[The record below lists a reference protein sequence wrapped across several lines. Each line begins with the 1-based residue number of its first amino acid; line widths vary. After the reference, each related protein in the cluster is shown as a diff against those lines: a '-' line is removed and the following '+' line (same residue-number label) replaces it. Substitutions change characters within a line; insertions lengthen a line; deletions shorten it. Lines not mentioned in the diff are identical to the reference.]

1 MAENN
6 EFISSFFIDRD
17 PFLAGLRS
25 YALENN
31 VPILRPDSAS
41 LLLTLTALKK
51 PARILETGTA
61 IGYSAIL
68 MASAEP
74 GAEIE
79 TVEIDPDMASLARAN
94 ISRAGLGDRIRV
106 ILGDASEVLPAL
118 RGTYDMI
125 FLDSAKGQYVH
136 LLDDVLRLLPSGGL
150 LVADNCIFYS
160 KVFDEPSSAPHKHRT
175 IVVNMR
181 AFLDRVLRSGE
192 DGGRAEF
199 RGTLLET
206 GDGMMVAVK
215 N

>member
-1 MAENN
+1 M
-6 EFISSFFIDRD
+6 
-17 PFLAGLRS
+17 
-25 YALENN
+25 
-31 VPILRPDSAS
+31 RPDSAS

-68 MASAEP
+68 MASAAP

-150 LVADNCIFYS
+150 LVADNCIFYG

-192 DGGRAEF
+192 DGGRVEF

-206 GDGMMVAVK
+206 GDGMMVAVRL
-215 N
+215 

>member
-17 PFLAGLRS
+17 PVLAGLRS

-206 GDGMMVAVK
+206 GDGMMVAVRL
-215 N
+215 